1 MSQLKVHIRNTK
13 RWLLHQVQAHLRPAR
28 QALAIGMDVK
38 GSCDK
43 LLLHLWLLLG
53 SLIGVSEL
61 RDTQYGKFPTRRGKE
76 QSLPVS

>member
-1 MSQLKVHIRNTK
+1 
-13 RWLLHQVQAHLRPAR
+13 
-28 QALAIGMDVK
+28 MDVK

-61 RDTQYGKFPTRRGKE
+61 KDTQYGKFPTRRGKE